1 VPLQALT
8 QNELFTDDSFT
19 FNKVVSKIKASIASL
34 PDADEEQEAAWLE
47 LFPQEAAALGIS
59 SAAPA
64 AAGSSKQGVRSQK
77 QQQKAP
83 AAAAEEADPFGLDA
97 FLAQAATED
106 EAAAGPSN
114 SNPKETAAAAA
125 PPKPRLVWDP
135 VSCLVMRKQALLSCV
150 DTAKT
155 HQHKLAW
162 ARTSVELLI
171 EDVAKPAAQGGL
183 VGKFVG
189 GQKQQLQEL
198 LKFVNAERAAR
209 RSGVNRRPGG
219 KGTGEYQTLFE
230 KTQAEWGS
238 KDWVSARGKVGSGG
252 DAKQQSWLG

>member
-1 VPLQALT
+1 M
-8 QNELFTDDSFT
+8 
-19 FNKVVSKIKASIASL
+19 FNKVVAKIKASIASL

-47 LFPQEAAALGIS
+47 LFPEQAAALGI
-59 SAAPA
+59 AAPA
-64 AAGSSKQGVRSQK
+64 AAAAAGAGSSKQGAGSHE
-77 QQQKAP
+77 QQQKGPPA

-97 FLAQAATED
+97 FLAQAAAED
-106 EAAAGPSN
+106 EAAAAVGPSG
-114 SNPKETAAAAA
+114 SNPEEAPAAAEAAA
-125 PPKPRLVWDP
+125 PPKPRLLWDP
-135 VSCLVMRKQALLSCV
+135 VSCLVMRKQALLSCI
-150 DTAKT
+150 DTAKS

-189 GQKQQLQEL
+189 RQKQQLQEL

-219 KGTGEYQTLFE
+219 KGTGEYQTTFE
-230 KTQAEWGS
+230 KARAEWGS

>member
-1 VPLQALT
+1 
-8 QNELFTDDSFT
+8 
-19 FNKVVSKIKASIASL
+19 
-34 PDADEEQEAAWLE
+34 
-47 LFPQEAAALGIS
+47 
-59 SAAPA
+59 
-64 AAGSSKQGVRSQK
+64 
-77 QQQKAP
+77 
-83 AAAAEEADPFGLDA
+83 
-97 FLAQAATED
+97 
-106 EAAAGPSN
+106 
-114 SNPKETAAAAA
+114 
-125 PPKPRLVWDP
+125 
-135 VSCLVMRKQALLSCV
+135 MRKQALLSCI
-150 DTAKT
+150 DTAKS

-189 GQKQQLQEL
+189 RQKQQLQEL

-219 KGTGEYQTLFE
+219 KGTGEYQTTFE
-230 KTQAEWGS
+230 KARAEWGS